1 MRKSS
6 IPNIFTFI
14 NLSFGILSL
23 LATFKS
29 EYLLAA
35 IFILLAGLVDRY
47 DGRVARYLNVSS
59 DLGKELDSLAD
70 LVSFGVAPSVL
81 TFVFYNFESLGPMGI
96 IGYALLLCFPICGA
110 FRLARYNATEFD
122 GVFRGVPITIAGAVV
137 ALFILLSIK
146 FTLNILFPVVILV
159 VFSYLMVSNLQLK
172 KIFNKNPIKEF
183 SLIGFFI
190 IYSSSSLLEFSKSKS
205 CSTSVWIISFE
216 AFSIINLDLSFIY
229 LI

>member
-23 LATFKS
+23 LATYKS
-29 EYLLAA
+29 DYLLAS
-35 IFILLAGLVDRY
+35 IFIIMAGLVDRY

-81 TFVFYNFESLGPMGI
+81 TFICYNFVNLGPRGI
-96 IGYALLLCFPICGA
+96 IGYAILLAFPICGA

-122 GVFRGVPITIAGAVV
+122 GVFRGVPITITGAVV
-137 ALFILLSIK
+137 ALFILITQSNPTNVFI
-146 FTLNILFPVVILV
+146 PVIIMV
-159 VFSYLMVSNLQLK
+159 VFSYLMVSNLELK
-172 KIFNKNPIKEF
+172 KF
-183 SLIGFFI
+183 
-190 IYSSSSLLEFSKSKS
+190 
-205 CSTSVWIISFE
+205 
-216 AFSIINLDLSFIY
+216 
-229 LI
+229 